1 MKLIHESVNR
11 PVGVI
16 IIVLVVLMLGAVS
29 LTGLG
34 IDLMPEMELPIA
46 VVTTSYQGAAP
57 EDVENLVTRPLEGSL
72 SAVEGLETM
81 QSISSPN
88 QSVIILMFDY
98 GVDLDSSMLE
108 LRDRLDMVGRALPSG
123 AGVPMVMRFDPNAM
137 PIMQVGI
144 SGNMEVT
151 NLTHIVEESILPR
164 LERIP
169 GVAQVNLTGG
179 QEREIIVQPN
189 ITLMQDYHVTMS
201 QLAQLIGAENRSA
214 PAGQIKQDSEKM
226 PLRIVGG
233 FTSIKDILNL
243 NIPLATGEV
252 IKLSKIA
259 TVEDTIVESTS
270 FSYVNG
276 EPTLSLDIMKQSDAN
291 TVEVSN
297 AVSREM
303 ERIKES
309 LTQEVTLTTIIDS
322 SLFITDSIN
331 SVVRNM
337 ALGGSMAI
345 LILLLFLRS
354 FRSTLIIGLSIPIAL
369 ISAFTLIYF
378 SGNTLNILT
387 LGGLALGIGLLV
399 DSSIVILENIFKYRE
414 RGYSNIEA
422 AKKGASEVAGAVIA
436 STLTSV
442 VVFVPIIFTGGL
454 AAQIFMP
461 LALTVGFILLASLI
475 VAITLVPMLS
485 RLLLPEIVVDDN
497 PKGLRKIAASLGRLI
512 EAVGMGYRKIL
523 KWSINHK
530 KTIVFGT
537 LLLLVA
543 SLAMI
548 PRVGVEFIPEF
559 DQGELTASFEMPVGT
574 SLSETRENVSLLE
587 EFLFET
593 GAVEMVYTTIGGGG
607 RMGIGG
613 GSENSGEF
621 FVRLVPQAERSKSTN
636 ELIKEFD
643 EFATGI
649 PDIEINVRGSQSG
662 GTSGDPISIEVRG
675 YDINTLKT
683 IADELKVIIS
693 AVPGASNITHS
704 MGETRPEIQI
714 HVDKDATVQ
723 HGLMYAEVMQTII
736 NSMNGQVA
744 TLMRVEGQEIDV
756 KVILPEEYRSN
767 LDQLKELP
775 LNTSKGEIIQ
785 LSEVAEFTQAEGPAV
800 INRQNQTR
808 GVAISGDIID
818 RDLGSVMDD
827 IERELKQYEF
837 PTGYDYQI
845 GGDAEMMGDTFS
857 QLALALVLAIFLVYA
872 VMAFQFEKVM
882 YPFIVMFSLPVT
894 VIGIIFG
901 FLVTGRPLS
910 APAII
915 GVIMLAGIVVNN
927 AIVLVDYINKLR
939 DRGIPREEA
948 ILEAGQTRLRPIL
961 MTMLTTVLAMIPLAI
976 GIGEGS
982 ELQAPMATVIV
993 FGLTFSTLITLVLIP
1008 VMYIY
1013 MDNLTNWWKGLFT
1026 GRKEKN
1032 A

>member
-1 MKLIHESVNR
+1 MKLINESVNR

-16 IIVLVVLMLGAVS
+16 IIVLVVMMLGAVS

-34 IDLMPEMELPIA
+34 IDLMPDLELPIA
-46 VVTTSYQGAAP
+46 VVTTSYPGAAP
-57 EDVENLVTRPLEGSL
+57 VDVENLVTRPLEGSL

-88 QSVIILMFDY
+88 QSVVILMFDY
-98 GVDLDSSMLE
+98 GVNMDSSMLE
-108 LRDRLDMVGRALPSG
+108 LRDRLDMVSRALPAS
-123 AGVPMVMRFDPNAM
+123 AGEPLVMRFDPNAM
-137 PIMQVGI
+137 PVMQLGI
-144 SGNMEVT
+144 SGEIDIAS
-151 NLTHIVEESILPR
+151 LTHIVEDSVLPR

-169 GVAQVNLTGG
+169 GVAQVNMSGG
-179 QEREIIVQPN
+179 QEKEIIVQPDF
-189 ITLMQDYHVTMS
+189 TLMQEHRVTMS
-201 QLAQLIGAENRSA
+201 QIAQLIGAENRSA
-214 PAGQIKQDSEKM
+214 PAGQIKQGTEKM
-226 PLRIVGG
+226 PLRILGE
-233 FTSIKDILNL
+233 FSSIKDILNI
-243 NIPLATGEV
+243 NIPVATGEV
-252 IKLSKIA
+252 IKLSEIA
-259 TVEDTIVESTS
+259 TVEEAVVERTS
-270 FSYVNG
+270 FSFVNG

-291 TVEVSN
+291 TVDVSN
-297 AVSREM
+297 SVLREM
-303 ERIKES
+303 ERIEES
-309 LTQEVTLTTIIDS
+309 LTQGVTMTTIMDS
-322 SLFITDSIN
+322 SMFIRDSIS

-337 ALGGSMAI
+337 LLGGGMAI
-345 LILLLFLRS
+345 LVLLLFLRS

-369 ISAFTLIYF
+369 VSAFTLIYF

-454 AAQIFMP
+454 AAEIFMP

-497 PKGLRKIAASLGRLI
+497 PKGLRRIASSIGRI
-512 EAVGMGYRKIL
+512 IDTISVGYRKLL
-523 KWSINHK
+523 KWTLNHK

-548 PRVGVEFIPEF
+548 PKVGVEFIPDF
-559 DQGELTASFEMPVGT
+559 DQGELIATIEMPEGT
-574 SLSETRENVSLLE
+574 PLDETRENVGLLE
-587 EFLFET
+587 EFLVET
-593 GAVEMVYTTIGGGG
+593 RAVEMVYTTIGGGG
-607 RMGIGG
+607 RRGIEG
-613 GSENSGEF
+613 GSENSGNIYA
-621 FVRLVPQAERSKSTN
+621 RLVPKAERSISTN
-636 ELIKEFD
+636 EIIKQLD
-643 EFATGI
+643 EYAKSL
-649 PDIEINVRGSQSG
+649 PDIEVNVRGAQSG
-662 GTSGDPISIEVRG
+662 GMGGSPISIEVRG
-675 YDINTLKT
+675 NEISTLKT
-683 IADELKVIIS
+683 IADELQEIINGVS
-693 AVPGASNITHS
+693 GATNITHS

-714 HVDKDATVQ
+714 HVDRDAAVE

-744 TLMRVEGQEIDV
+744 TLMRIEGNEIDV
-756 KVILPEEYRSN
+756 KVILAEESRSN
-767 LDQLKELP
+767 LAQLRRLP
-775 LNTSKGEIIQ
+775 LTTPKGEIIQ
-785 LSEVAEFTQAEGPAV
+785 LSTVADFKQAEGPAV

-818 RDLGSVMDD
+818 RDLGDVMED
-827 IERELKQYEF
+827 IEKALDEYNF
-837 PTGYDYQI
+837 PEGYDYQI
-845 GGDAEMMGDTFS
+845 GGDFEMMQDTFS
-857 QLALALVLAIFLVYA
+857 QLILALVLAIFLVYA

-910 APAII
+910 APAFI

-939 DRGIPREEA
+939 DRGLSREEA

-982 ELQAPMATVIV
+982 ELQSPMATVIV
-993 FGLTFSTLITLVLIP
+993 FGLSFSTLITLVLIP

-1013 MDNLTNWWKGLFT
+1013 MDNLTNWWKGLFSR
-1026 GRKEKN
+1026 G
-1032 A
+1032 

>member
-1 MKLIHESVNR
+1 MKLINESVNR

-16 IIVLVVLMLGAVS
+16 IIVLVVMMLGAVS

-34 IDLMPEMELPIA
+34 IDLMPDLELPIA
-46 VVTTSYQGAAP
+46 VVTTSYPGAAP
-57 EDVENLVTRPLEGSL
+57 VDVENLVTRPLEGSL

-88 QSVIILMFDY
+88 QSVVILMFDY
-98 GVDLDSSMLE
+98 GVNMDSSMLE
-108 LRDRLDMVGRALPSG
+108 LRDRLDMVSRALPAS
-123 AGVPMVMRFDPNAM
+123 AGEPLVMRFDPNAM
-137 PIMQVGI
+137 PVMQLGI
-144 SGNMEVT
+144 SGEIDIAS
-151 NLTHIVEESILPR
+151 LTHIVEDSVLPR

-169 GVAQVNLTGG
+169 GVAQVNMSGG
-179 QEREIIVQPN
+179 QEKEIIVQPDF
-189 ITLMQDYHVTMS
+189 TLMQEHRVTMS
-201 QLAQLIGAENRSA
+201 QIAQLIGAENRSA
-214 PAGQIKQDSEKM
+214 PAGQIKQGTEKM
-226 PLRIVGG
+226 PLRILGE
-233 FTSIKDILNL
+233 FSSIKDILNI
-243 NIPLATGEV
+243 NIPVATGEV
-252 IKLSKIA
+252 IKLSEIA
-259 TVEDTIVESTS
+259 TVEEAVVERTS
-270 FSYVNG
+270 FSFVNG

-291 TVEVSN
+291 TVDVSN
-297 AVSREM
+297 SVLREM
-303 ERIKES
+303 ERIEES
-309 LTQEVTLTTIIDS
+309 LTQGVTMTTIMDS
-322 SLFITDSIN
+322 SMFIRDSIS

-337 ALGGSMAI
+337 LLGGGMAI
-345 LILLLFLRS
+345 LVLLLFLRS

-369 ISAFTLIYF
+369 VSAFTLIYF

-454 AAQIFMP
+454 AAEIFMP

-497 PKGLRKIAASLGRLI
+497 PKGLRRIASSIGRI
-512 EAVGMGYRKIL
+512 IDTISVGYRKLL
-523 KWSINHK
+523 KWTLNHK

-548 PRVGVEFIPEF
+548 PKVGVEFIPDF
-559 DQGELTASFEMPVGT
+559 DQGELIATIEMPEGT
-574 SLSETRENVSLLE
+574 PLDETRENVGLLE
-587 EFLFET
+587 EFLVET
-593 GAVEMVYTTIGGGG
+593 RAVEMVYTTIGGGG
-607 RMGIGG
+607 RRGIEG
-613 GSENSGEF
+613 GSENSGNIYA
-621 FVRLVPQAERSKSTN
+621 RLVPKAERSISTN
-636 ELIKEFD
+636 EIIKQLD
-643 EFATGI
+643 EYAKSL
-649 PDIEINVRGSQSG
+649 PDIEVNVRGAQSG
-662 GTSGDPISIEVRG
+662 GMGGSPISIEVRG
-675 YDINTLKT
+675 NEISTLKT
-683 IADELKVIIS
+683 IADELQEIINGVS
-693 AVPGASNITHS
+693 GATNITHS

-714 HVDKDATVQ
+714 HVDRDAAVE

-744 TLMRVEGQEIDV
+744 TLMRIEGNEIDV
-756 KVILPEEYRSN
+756 KVILPEESRSN
-767 LDQLKELP
+767 LAQLRRLP
-775 LNTSKGEIIQ
+775 LTTPKGEIIQ
-785 LSEVAEFTQAEGPAV
+785 LSTVADFKQAEGPAV

-818 RDLGSVMDD
+818 RDLGDVMED
-827 IERELKQYEF
+827 IEKALDEYNF
-837 PTGYDYQI
+837 PEGYDYQI
-845 GGDAEMMGDTFS
+845 GGDFEMMQDTFS
-857 QLALALVLAIFLVYA
+857 QLILALVLAIFLVYA

-910 APAII
+910 APAFI

-939 DRGIPREEA
+939 DRGLSREEA

-982 ELQAPMATVIV
+982 ELQSPMATVIV
-993 FGLTFSTLITLVLIP
+993 FGLSFSTLITLVLIP

-1013 MDNLTNWWKGLFT
+1013 MDNLTNWWKGLFSR
-1026 GRKEKN
+1026 G
-1032 A
+1032 

>member
-1 MKLIHESVNR
+1 MKLINESVNR

-16 IIVLVVLMLGAVS
+16 IIVLVVMMLGAVS

-34 IDLMPEMELPIA
+34 IDLMPDLELPIA
-46 VVTTSYQGAAP
+46 VVTTSYPGAAP
-57 EDVENLVTRPLEGSL
+57 VDVENLVTRPLEGSL

-88 QSVIILMFDY
+88 QSVVILMFDY
-98 GVDLDSSMLE
+98 GVNMDSSMLE
-108 LRDRLDMVGRALPSG
+108 LRDRLDMVSRALPAS
-123 AGVPMVMRFDPNAM
+123 AGEPLVMRFDPNAM
-137 PIMQVGI
+137 PVMQLGI
-144 SGNMEVT
+144 SGEIDIAS
-151 NLTHIVEESILPR
+151 LTHIVEDSVLPR

-169 GVAQVNLTGG
+169 GVAQVNMSGG
-179 QEREIIVQPN
+179 QEKGIIVQPDF
-189 ITLMQDYHVTMS
+189 TLMQEHRVTMS
-201 QLAQLIGAENRSA
+201 QIAQLIGAENRSA
-214 PAGQIKQDSEKM
+214 PAGQIKQGTEKM
-226 PLRIVGG
+226 PLRILGE
-233 FTSIKDILNL
+233 FSSIKDILNI
-243 NIPLATGEV
+243 NIPVATGEV
-252 IKLSKIA
+252 IKLSEIA
-259 TVEDTIVESTS
+259 TVEEAVVERTS
-270 FSYVNG
+270 FSFVNG

-291 TVEVSN
+291 TVDVSN
-297 AVSREM
+297 SVSREM
-303 ERIKES
+303 ERIEES
-309 LTQEVTLTTIIDS
+309 LTQGVTMTTIMDS
-322 SLFITDSIN
+322 SMFIRDSIS

-337 ALGGSMAI
+337 LLGGGMAI
-345 LILLLFLRS
+345 LVLLLFLRS

-369 ISAFTLIYF
+369 VSAFTLIYF

-454 AAQIFMP
+454 AAEIFMP

-497 PKGLRKIAASLGRLI
+497 PKGLRRIASSIGRILDTI
-512 EAVGMGYRKIL
+512 SVGYRKLL
-523 KWSINHK
+523 KWTLNHK

-548 PRVGVEFIPEF
+548 PKVGVEFIPDF
-559 DQGELTASFEMPVGT
+559 DQGELIATIEMPEGT
-574 SLSETRENVSLLE
+574 PLDETRENVGLLE
-587 EFLFET
+587 EFLVET
-593 GAVEMVYTTIGGGG
+593 RAVEMVYTTIGGGG
-607 RMGIGG
+607 RRGIEG
-613 GSENSGEF
+613 GSENSGNIYA
-621 FVRLVPQAERSKSTN
+621 RLVPKAERSISTN
-636 ELIKEFD
+636 EIIKQLD
-643 EFATGI
+643 EYAKSL
-649 PDIEINVRGSQSG
+649 PDIEINVRGAQSG
-662 GTSGDPISIEVRG
+662 GMGGSPINIEVRG
-675 YDINTLKT
+675 NEISTLKT
-683 IADELKVIIS
+683 IADELQEIINGVS
-693 AVPGASNITHS
+693 GATNITHS

-714 HVDKDATVQ
+714 HVDRDAAVE

-744 TLMRVEGQEIDV
+744 TLMRIEGNEIDV
-756 KVILPEEYRSN
+756 KVILAEESRSN
-767 LDQLKELP
+767 LAQLRRLP
-775 LNTSKGEIIQ
+775 LTTPKGEIIQ
-785 LSEVAEFTQAEGPAV
+785 LSTVADFKQAEGPAV

-818 RDLGSVMDD
+818 RDLGDVMED
-827 IERELKQYEF
+827 IEKALDEYNF
-837 PTGYDYQI
+837 PEGYDYQI
-845 GGDAEMMGDTFS
+845 GGDFEMMQDTFS
-857 QLALALVLAIFLVYA
+857 QLILALVLAIFLVYA

-910 APAII
+910 APAFI

-939 DRGIPREEA
+939 DRGLSREEA

-982 ELQAPMATVIV
+982 ELQSPMATVIV
-993 FGLTFSTLITLVLIP
+993 FGLSFSTLITLVLIP

-1013 MDNLTNWWKGLFT
+1013 MDNLTNWWKGLFSR
-1026 GRKEKN
+1026 G
-1032 A
+1032 

>member
-1 MKLIHESVNR
+1 MKLINESVNR

-16 IIVLVVLMLGAVS
+16 IIVLVVMMLGAVS

-34 IDLMPEMELPIA
+34 IDLMPDLELPIA
-46 VVTTSYQGAAP
+46 VVTTSYPGAAP
-57 EDVENLVTRPLEGSL
+57 VDIENLVTRPLEGSL

-88 QSVIILMFDY
+88 QSVVILMFDY
-98 GVDLDSSMLE
+98 GVNMDSSMLE
-108 LRDRLDMVGRALPSG
+108 LRDRLDMVSRALPASTG
-123 AGVPMVMRFDPNAM
+123 EPLVMRFDPNAM
-137 PIMQVGI
+137 PVMQLGI
-144 SGNMEVT
+144 SGEIDIAS
-151 NLTHIVEESILPR
+151 LTHIVEDSVLPR

-169 GVAQVNLTGG
+169 GVAQVNMSGG
-179 QEREIIVQPN
+179 QEKEIIVQPDF
-189 ITLMQDYHVTMS
+189 TLMQEYRVTMS
-201 QLAQLIGAENRSA
+201 QIAQLIGAENRSA
-214 PAGQIKQDSEKM
+214 PAGQIKQGTEKM
-226 PLRIVGG
+226 PLRILGE
-233 FTSIKDILNL
+233 FSSIKDILNI
-243 NIPLATGEV
+243 NIPVATGEV
-252 IKLSKIA
+252 IKLSEIA
-259 TVEDTIVESTS
+259 TVEEAVVERTS
-270 FSYVNG
+270 FSFVNG

-291 TVEVSN
+291 TVDVSN
-297 AVSREM
+297 SVLREM
-303 ERIKES
+303 ERIEES
-309 LTQEVTLTTIIDS
+309 LTQGVTMTTIMDS
-322 SLFITDSIN
+322 SMFIRDSIS

-337 ALGGSMAI
+337 LLGGGMAI
-345 LILLLFLRS
+345 LVLLLFLRS

-369 ISAFTLIYF
+369 VSAFTLIYF

-454 AAQIFMP
+454 AAEIFMP

-497 PKGLRKIAASLGRLI
+497 PKGLRRIASSIGRI
-512 EAVGMGYRKIL
+512 IDTISVGYRKLL
-523 KWSINHK
+523 KWTLNHK

-548 PRVGVEFIPEF
+548 PKVGVEFIPDF
-559 DQGELTASFEMPVGT
+559 DQGELIATIEMPEGT
-574 SLSETRENVSLLE
+574 PLDETRENVGLLE
-587 EFLFET
+587 EFLVET
-593 GAVEMVYTTIGGGG
+593 RAVEMVYTTIGGGG
-607 RMGIGG
+607 RRGIEG
-613 GSENSGEF
+613 GSENSGNIYA
-621 FVRLVPQAERSKSTN
+621 RLVPKAERSISTN
-636 ELIKEFD
+636 EIIKQLD
-643 EFATGI
+643 EYAKSL
-649 PDIEINVRGSQSG
+649 PDIKVNVRGAQSG
-662 GTSGDPISIEVRG
+662 GMGGSPINIEVRG
-675 YDINTLKT
+675 NEISTLKT
-683 IADELKVIIS
+683 ITDELQEIINGVS
-693 AVPGASNITHS
+693 GATNITHS
-704 MGETRPEIQI
+704 MGVTRPEIQI
-714 HVDKDATVQ
+714 HVDRDAAVE

-744 TLMRVEGQEIDV
+744 TLMRIEGNEIDV
-756 KVILPEEYRSN
+756 KVILPEESRSN
-767 LDQLKELP
+767 LAQLRRLP
-775 LNTSKGEIIQ
+775 LTTPKGEIIQ
-785 LSEVAEFTQAEGPAV
+785 LSTVADFKKAEGPAV

-818 RDLGSVMDD
+818 RDLGDVMED
-827 IERELKQYEF
+827 IEKALDEYNF
-837 PTGYDYQI
+837 PEGYDYQI
-845 GGDAEMMGDTFS
+845 GGDFEMMQDTFS
-857 QLALALVLAIFLVYA
+857 QLILALVLAIFLVYA

-910 APAII
+910 APAFI

-939 DRGIPREEA
+939 DRGLSREEA

-982 ELQAPMATVIV
+982 ELQSPMATVIV
-993 FGLTFSTLITLVLIP
+993 FGLSFSTLITLVLIP

-1013 MDNLTNWWKGLFT
+1013 MDNLTNWWKGLFSR
-1026 GRKEKN
+1026 G
-1032 A
+1032 

>member
-1 MKLIHESVNR
+1 MKLINESVNR

-16 IIVLVVLMLGAVS
+16 IIVLVVMMLGAVS

-34 IDLMPEMELPIA
+34 IDLMPDLELPIA
-46 VVTTSYQGAAP
+46 VVTTSYPGAAP
-57 EDVENLVTRPLEGSL
+57 VDVENLVTRPLEGSL

-88 QSVIILMFDY
+88 QSVVILMFDY
-98 GVDLDSSMLE
+98 GVNMDSSMLE
-108 LRDRLDMVGRALPSG
+108 LRDRLDMVSRALPASTG
-123 AGVPMVMRFDPNAM
+123 EPLVMRFDPNAM
-137 PIMQVGI
+137 PVMQLGI
-144 SGNMEVT
+144 SGEIDIAS
-151 NLTHIVEESILPR
+151 LTHIVEDSVLPR

-169 GVAQVNLTGG
+169 GVAQVNMSGG
-179 QEREIIVQPN
+179 QEKEIIVQPDF
-189 ITLMQDYHVTMS
+189 TLMQEYRVTMS
-201 QLAQLIGAENRSA
+201 QIAQLIGTENRSA
-214 PAGQIKQDSEKM
+214 PAGQIKQGTEKM
-226 PLRIVGG
+226 PLRILGE
-233 FTSIKDILNL
+233 FSSIKDILNI
-243 NIPLATGEV
+243 NIPVATGEV
-252 IKLSKIA
+252 IKLSEIA
-259 TVEDTIVESTS
+259 TVEEAVVERTS
-270 FSYVNG
+270 FSFVNG

-291 TVEVSN
+291 TVDVSN
-297 AVSREM
+297 SVLREM
-303 ERIKES
+303 ERIEES
-309 LTQEVTLTTIIDS
+309 LTQGVTMTTIMDS
-322 SLFITDSIN
+322 SMFIRDSIS

-337 ALGGSMAI
+337 LLGGGMAI
-345 LILLLFLRS
+345 LVLLLFLRS

-369 ISAFTLIYF
+369 VSAFTLIYF

-454 AAQIFMP
+454 AAEIFMP

-497 PKGLRKIAASLGRLI
+497 PKGLRRIASSIGRI
-512 EAVGMGYRKIL
+512 IDTISVGYRKLL
-523 KWSINHK
+523 KWTLNHK

-548 PRVGVEFIPEF
+548 PKVGVEFIPDF
-559 DQGELTASFEMPVGT
+559 DQGELIATIEMPEGT
-574 SLSETRENVSLLE
+574 PLDETRENVGLLE
-587 EFLFET
+587 EFLVET
-593 GAVEMVYTTIGGGG
+593 RAVEMVYTTIGGGG
-607 RMGIGG
+607 RRGIEG
-613 GSENSGEF
+613 GSENSGNIYA
-621 FVRLVPQAERSKSTN
+621 RLVPKAERSISTN
-636 ELIKEFD
+636 EIIKQLD
-643 EFATGI
+643 EYAKSL
-649 PDIEINVRGSQSG
+649 PDIEINVRGAQSG
-662 GTSGDPISIEVRG
+662 GMGGSPINIEVRG
-675 YDINTLKT
+675 NEISTLKT
-683 IADELKVIIS
+683 IADELQEIINGVS
-693 AVPGASNITHS
+693 GATNITHS

-714 HVDKDATVQ
+714 HVDRDAAVE

-744 TLMRVEGQEIDV
+744 TLMRIEGNEIDV
-756 KVILPEEYRSN
+756 KVILAEESRSN
-767 LDQLKELP
+767 LAQLRRLP
-775 LNTSKGEIIQ
+775 LTTPKGEIIQ
-785 LSEVAEFTQAEGPAV
+785 LSTVADFKQAEGPAV

-818 RDLGSVMDD
+818 RDLGDVMED
-827 IERELKQYEF
+827 IEKALDEYNF
-837 PTGYDYQI
+837 PEGYDYQI
-845 GGDAEMMGDTFS
+845 GGDFEMMQDTFS
-857 QLALALVLAIFLVYA
+857 QLILALVLAIFLVYA

-910 APAII
+910 APAFI

-939 DRGIPREEA
+939 DRGLSREEA

-982 ELQAPMATVIV
+982 ELQSPMATVIV
-993 FGLTFSTLITLVLIP
+993 FGLSFSTLITLVLIP

-1013 MDNLTNWWKGLFT
+1013 MDNLTNWWKGLFSR
-1026 GRKEKN
+1026 G
-1032 A
+1032 

>member
-1 MKLIHESVNR
+1 MKLINESVNR

-16 IIVLVVLMLGAVS
+16 IIVLVVMMLGAVS

-34 IDLMPEMELPIA
+34 IDLMPDLELPIA
-46 VVTTSYQGAAP
+46 VVTTSYPGAAP
-57 EDVENLVTRPLEGSL
+57 VDVENLVTRPLEGSL

-88 QSVIILMFDY
+88 QSVVILMFDY
-98 GVDLDSSMLE
+98 GVNMDSSMLE
-108 LRDRLDMVGRALPSG
+108 LRDRLDMVSRALPASTG
-123 AGVPMVMRFDPNAM
+123 EPLVMRFDPNAM
-137 PIMQVGI
+137 PVMQLGI
-144 SGNMEVT
+144 SGEIDIAS
-151 NLTHIVEESILPR
+151 LTHIVEDSVLPR

-169 GVAQVNLTGG
+169 GVAQVNMSGG
-179 QEREIIVQPN
+179 QEKEIIVQPDF
-189 ITLMQDYHVTMS
+189 TLMQEYRVTMS
-201 QLAQLIGAENRSA
+201 QIAQLIGAENRSA
-214 PAGQIKQDSEKM
+214 PAGQIKQGTEKM
-226 PLRIVGG
+226 PLRILGE
-233 FTSIKDILNL
+233 FSSIKDILNI
-243 NIPLATGEV
+243 NIPVATGEV
-252 IKLSKIA
+252 IKLSEIA
-259 TVEDTIVESTS
+259 TVEEAVVERTS
-270 FSYVNG
+270 FSFVNG

-291 TVEVSN
+291 TVDVSN
-297 AVSREM
+297 SVLREM
-303 ERIKES
+303 ERIEES
-309 LTQEVTLTTIIDS
+309 LTQGVTMTTIMDS
-322 SLFITDSIN
+322 SMFIRDSIS

-337 ALGGSMAI
+337 LLGGGMAI
-345 LILLLFLRS
+345 LVLLLFLRS

-369 ISAFTLIYF
+369 VSAFTLIYF

-454 AAQIFMP
+454 AAEIFMP

-497 PKGLRKIAASLGRLI
+497 PKGLRRIASSIGRI
-512 EAVGMGYRKIL
+512 IDTISVGYRKLL
-523 KWSINHK
+523 KWTLNHK

-548 PRVGVEFIPEF
+548 PKVGVEFIPDF
-559 DQGELTASFEMPVGT
+559 DQGELIATIEMPEGT
-574 SLSETRENVSLLE
+574 PLDETRENVGLLE
-587 EFLFET
+587 EFLVET
-593 GAVEMVYTTIGGGG
+593 RAVEMVYTTIGGGG
-607 RMGIGG
+607 RRGIEG
-613 GSENSGEF
+613 GSENSGNIYA
-621 FVRLVPQAERSKSTN
+621 RLVPKAERSISTN
-636 ELIKEFD
+636 EIIKQLD
-643 EFATGI
+643 EYAKSL
-649 PDIEINVRGSQSG
+649 PDIEINVRGAQSG
-662 GTSGDPISIEVRG
+662 GMGGSPINIEVRG
-675 YDINTLKT
+675 NEISTLKT
-683 IADELKVIIS
+683 IADELQEIINGVS
-693 AVPGASNITHS
+693 GATNITHS

-714 HVDKDATVQ
+714 HVDRDAAVE

-744 TLMRVEGQEIDV
+744 TLMRIEGNEIDV
-756 KVILPEEYRSN
+756 KVILAEESRSN
-767 LDQLKELP
+767 LAQLRRLP
-775 LNTSKGEIIQ
+775 LTTPKGEIIQ
-785 LSEVAEFTQAEGPAV
+785 LSTVADFKQAEGPAV

-818 RDLGSVMDD
+818 RDLGDVMED
-827 IERELKQYEF
+827 IEKALDEYNF
-837 PTGYDYQI
+837 PEGYDYQI
-845 GGDAEMMGDTFS
+845 GGDFEMMQDTFS
-857 QLALALVLAIFLVYA
+857 QLILALVLAIFLVYA

-910 APAII
+910 APAFI

-939 DRGIPREEA
+939 DRGLSREEA

-982 ELQAPMATVIV
+982 ELQSPMATVIV
-993 FGLTFSTLITLVLIP
+993 FGLSFSTLITLVLIP

-1013 MDNLTNWWKGLFT
+1013 MDNLTNWWKGLFSR
-1026 GRKEKN
+1026 G
-1032 A
+1032 

>member
-1 MKLIHESVNR
+1 MKLINESVNR

-16 IIVLVVLMLGAVS
+16 IIVLVVMMLGAVS

-34 IDLMPEMELPIA
+34 IDLMPDLELPIA
-46 VVTTSYQGAAP
+46 VVTTSYPGAAP
-57 EDVENLVTRPLEGSL
+57 VDVENLVTRPLEGSL

-88 QSVIILMFDY
+88 QSVVILMFDY
-98 GVDLDSSMLE
+98 GVNMDSSMLE
-108 LRDRLDMVGRALPSG
+108 LRDRLDMVSRALPAS
-123 AGVPMVMRFDPNAM
+123 AGEPLVMRFDPNAM
-137 PIMQVGI
+137 PVMQLGI
-144 SGNMEVT
+144 SGEIDIAS
-151 NLTHIVEESILPR
+151 LTHIVEDSVLPR

-169 GVAQVNLTGG
+169 SVAQVNMSGG
-179 QEREIIVQPN
+179 QEKEIIVQPDF
-189 ITLMQDYHVTMS
+189 TLMQEHRVTMS
-201 QLAQLIGAENRSA
+201 QIAQLIGAENRSA
-214 PAGQIKQDSEKM
+214 PAGQIKQGTEKM
-226 PLRIVGG
+226 PLRILGE
-233 FTSIKDILNL
+233 FSSIKDILNI

-252 IKLSKIA
+252 IKLSEIA
-259 TVEDTIVESTS
+259 TVEEAVVERTS
-270 FSYVNG
+270 FSFVNG
-276 EPTLSLDIMKQSDAN
+276 EPTLSLEIMKQSDAN
-291 TVEVSN
+291 TIDVSN
-297 AVSREM
+297 SVSREM
-303 ERIKES
+303 ERIEES
-309 LTQEVTLTTIIDS
+309 LTQGVTMTTIMDS
-322 SLFITDSIN
+322 SMFIRDSIS

-337 ALGGSMAI
+337 LLGGGMAI
-345 LILLLFLRS
+345 LVLLLFLRS

-369 ISAFTLIYF
+369 VSAFTLIYF

-454 AAQIFMP
+454 AAEIFMP

-497 PKGLRKIAASLGRLI
+497 PKGLRRIASSIGRI
-512 EAVGMGYRKIL
+512 IDTISVGYRKLL
-523 KWSINHK
+523 KWTLNHK

-548 PRVGVEFIPEF
+548 PKVGVEFIPDF
-559 DQGELTASFEMPVGT
+559 DQGELIATIEMPEGT
-574 SLSETRENVSLLE
+574 PLDETRENVGLLE
-587 EFLFET
+587 EFLVET
-593 GAVEMVYTTIGGGG
+593 RAVEMVYTTIGGGG
-607 RMGIGG
+607 RRGIEG
-613 GSENSGEF
+613 GSENSGNIYA
-621 FVRLVPQAERSKSTN
+621 RLVPKAERSISTN
-636 ELIKEFD
+636 EIIKQLD
-643 EFATGI
+643 EYAKSL
-649 PDIEINVRGSQSG
+649 PDIEVNVRGAQSG
-662 GTSGDPISIEVRG
+662 GMGGSPISIEVRG
-675 YDINTLKT
+675 NEISTLKT
-683 IADELKVIIS
+683 IADELQEIINGVS
-693 AVPGASNITHS
+693 GATNITHS

-714 HVDKDATVQ
+714 HVDRDAAVE

-744 TLMRVEGQEIDV
+744 TLMRIEGNEIDV
-756 KVILPEEYRSN
+756 KVILPEESRSN
-767 LDQLKELP
+767 LAQLRRLP
-775 LNTSKGEIIQ
+775 LTTPKGEIIQ
-785 LSEVAEFTQAEGPAV
+785 LSTVADFKQAEGPAV

-818 RDLGSVMDD
+818 RDLGDVMED
-827 IERELKQYEF
+827 IEKALDEYNF
-837 PTGYDYQI
+837 PEGYDYQI
-845 GGDAEMMGDTFS
+845 GGDFEMMQDTFS
-857 QLALALVLAIFLVYA
+857 QLILALVLAIFLVYA

-910 APAII
+910 APAFI

-939 DRGIPREEA
+939 DRGLSREEA

-982 ELQAPMATVIV
+982 ELQSPMATVIV
-993 FGLTFSTLITLVLIP
+993 FGLSFSTLITLVLIP

-1013 MDNLTNWWKGLFT
+1013 MDNLTNWWKGLFSR
-1026 GRKEKN
+1026 G
-1032 A
+1032 

>member
-1 MKLIHESVNR
+1 MKLINESVNR

-16 IIVLVVLMLGAVS
+16 IIVLVVMMLGAVS

-34 IDLMPEMELPIA
+34 IDLMPDLELPIA
-46 VVTTSYQGAAP
+46 VVTTSYPGAAP
-57 EDVENLVTRPLEGSL
+57 VDVENLVTRPLEGSL

-88 QSVIILMFDY
+88 QSVVILMFDY
-98 GVDLDSSMLE
+98 GVNMDSSMLE
-108 LRDRLDMVGRALPSG
+108 LRDRLDMVSRALPASTG
-123 AGVPMVMRFDPNAM
+123 EPLVMRFDPNAM
-137 PIMQVGI
+137 PVMQLGI
-144 SGNMEVT
+144 SGEIDIAS
-151 NLTHIVEESILPR
+151 LTHIVEDSVLPR

-169 GVAQVNLTGG
+169 GVAQVNMSGG
-179 QEREIIVQPN
+179 QEKEIIVQPDF
-189 ITLMQDYHVTMS
+189 TLMQEHRVTMS
-201 QLAQLIGAENRSA
+201 QIAQLIGAENRSA
-214 PAGQIKQDSEKM
+214 PAGQIKQGAEKM
-226 PLRIVGG
+226 PLRILGE
-233 FTSIKDILNL
+233 FSSIKDILNI

-252 IKLSKIA
+252 IKLSEIA
-259 TVEDTIVESTS
+259 TVEEAVVERTS
-270 FSYVNG
+270 FSFVNG

-291 TVEVSN
+291 TVDVSN
-297 AVSREM
+297 SVLREM
-303 ERIKES
+303 ERIEES
-309 LTQEVTLTTIIDS
+309 LTQGVTMTTIMDS
-322 SLFITDSIN
+322 SMFIRDSIS

-337 ALGGSMAI
+337 LLGGGMAI
-345 LILLLFLRS
+345 LVLLLFLRS

-369 ISAFTLIYF
+369 VSAFTLIYF

-454 AAQIFMP
+454 AAEIFMP

-497 PKGLRKIAASLGRLI
+497 PKGLRRIASSIGRILDTI
-512 EAVGMGYRKIL
+512 SVGYRKLL
-523 KWSINHK
+523 KWTLNHK

-548 PRVGVEFIPEF
+548 PKVGVEFIPDF
-559 DQGELTASFEMPVGT
+559 DQGELIATIEMPEGT
-574 SLSETRENVSLLE
+574 PLDETRENVGLLE
-587 EFLFET
+587 EFLVET
-593 GAVEMVYTTIGGGG
+593 RAVEMVYTTIGGGG
-607 RMGIGG
+607 RRGIEG
-613 GSENSGEF
+613 GSENSGNIYA
-621 FVRLVPQAERSKSTN
+621 RLVPKAERSISTN
-636 ELIKEFD
+636 EIIKQLD
-643 EFATGI
+643 EYAKSL
-649 PDIEINVRGSQSG
+649 PDIEINVRGAQSG
-662 GTSGDPISIEVRG
+662 GMGGSPINIEVRG
-675 YDINTLKT
+675 NEISTLKT
-683 IADELKVIIS
+683 IADELQEIINGVS
-693 AVPGASNITHS
+693 GATNITHS

-714 HVDKDATVQ
+714 HVDRDAAVE

-744 TLMRVEGQEIDV
+744 TLMRIEGNEIDV
-756 KVILPEEYRSN
+756 KVILAEESRSN
-767 LDQLKELP
+767 LAQLRRLP
-775 LNTSKGEIIQ
+775 LTTPKGEIIQ
-785 LSEVAEFTQAEGPAV
+785 LSTVADFKQAEGPAV

-818 RDLGSVMDD
+818 RDLGDVMED
-827 IERELKQYEF
+827 IEKALDEYNF
-837 PTGYDYQI
+837 PEGYDYQI
-845 GGDAEMMGDTFS
+845 GGDFEMMQDTFS
-857 QLALALVLAIFLVYA
+857 QLILALVLAIFLVYA

-910 APAII
+910 APAFI

-939 DRGIPREEA
+939 DRGLSREEA

-982 ELQAPMATVIV
+982 ELQSPMATVIV
-993 FGLTFSTLITLVLIP
+993 FGLSFSTLITLVLIP

-1013 MDNLTNWWKGLFT
+1013 MDNLTNWWKGLFSR
-1026 GRKEKN
+1026 G
-1032 A
+1032 